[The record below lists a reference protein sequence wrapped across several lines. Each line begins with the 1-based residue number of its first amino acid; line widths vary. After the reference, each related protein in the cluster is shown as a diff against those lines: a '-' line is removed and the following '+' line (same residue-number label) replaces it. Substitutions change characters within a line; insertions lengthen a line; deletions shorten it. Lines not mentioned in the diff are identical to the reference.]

1 MRIVLASA
9 SPRRRELLSQL
20 GLEFEICVSSAG
32 ETEGPD
38 PIETAR
44 QAALAK
50 ASEVASKVLDALVI
64 GADTIV
70 VIDEEILGKPTSPSE
85 AEAMLKKL
93 KGKAHRVITGVAIV
107 DGSGK
112 KVVDHEDTTV
122 FFSDLS
128 EDEVRFYVE
137 SGEGADKAGAYAI
150 QGLGALFI
158 LRIEGSYS
166 NVVGLPLAKLHEMMK
181 EFGIDLLSKR

>member
-20 GLEFEICVSSAG
+20 GLEFEVCVSSAG
-32 ETEGPD
+32 EAEGAD

-50 ASEVASKVLDALVI
+50 ASEVASKVPDALVI

-70 VIDEEILGKPTSPSE
+70 VIDGEILGKPTNPSE

-122 FFSDLS
+122 FFADLS
-128 EDEVRFYVE
+128 EDEVRSYME

-158 LRIEGSYS
+158 PRIEGSYS
-166 NVVGLPLAKLHEMMK
+166 NVVGLPLAKLHEMLK
-181 EFGIDLLSKR
+181 EFGIDLLTRG